1 MAEIEFKLFVP
12 DSCVGPEAAYSDF
25 YAARRYVWCYDMSR
39 YVTKSPGAARLAT
52 RILIVDD
59 SPLVRQRLRDML
71 QQHPDWKVCGDAANG
86 PDAVQKVQDLAPD
99 LIVLDFLMPGMDGLQ
114 AAREIGK
121 VVPNVPILMFT
132 MHLSR
137 QLVEEARNAGIR
149 GAVAK
154 SDAGRIIEGLE
165 ALLRNEAFFYSSN

>member
-1 MAEIEFKLFVP
+1 VASLGPSKESELASVQDEFA
-12 DSCVGPEAAYSDF
+12 SSSA
-25 YAARRYVWCYDMSR
+25 
-39 YVTKSPGAARLAT
+39 

-71 QQHPDWKVCGDAANG
+71 QQHPHWKVCGEAASG
-86 PDAVQKVQDLAPD
+86 TEAIQKVQGLGPD

-114 AAREIGK
+114 AARELGK
-121 VVPNVPILMFT
+121 VVPDVPILMFT

-154 SDAGRIIEGLE
+154 SDAGRIIEGVE
-165 ALLRNEAFFYSSN
+165 ALLRNEAFFCALN

>member
-1 MAEIEFKLFVP
+1 VNKVASLGPKNESELASVQAE
-12 DSCVGPEAAYSDF
+12 
-25 YAARRYVWCYDMSR
+25 
-39 YVTKSPGAARLAT
+39 LASSST

-71 QQHPDWKVCGDAANG
+71 QQHPHWKVCGEAASG
-86 PDAVQKVQDLAPD
+86 TEAIQKVQGLGPD

-114 AAREIGK
+114 AARELGK
-121 VVPNVPILMFT
+121 VVPDVPILMFT

-154 SDAGRIIEGLE
+154 SDAGRIIEGVE
-165 ALLRNEAFFYSSN
+165 ALLRNEAFFCAQN

>member
-1 MAEIEFKLFVP
+1 VIKLASSLEKAEPKLSP
-12 DSCVGPEAAYSDF
+12 ARERGVGAPA
-25 YAARRYVWCYDMSR
+25 
-39 YVTKSPGAARLAT
+39 

-59 SPLVRQRLRDML
+59 SSLVRQRLRDML
-71 QQHPDWKVCGDAANG
+71 QKHPHWKVCGDVASGNE
-86 PDAVQKVQDLAPD
+86 AVQRVQGLAPD

-114 AAREIGK
+114 AAREIQK
-121 VVPNVPILMFT
+121 LLPNIPILMFT

-137 QLVEEARNAGIR
+137 QLVEEARSAGIR

-165 ALLRNEAFFYSSN
+165 ALLRDEVFFYAQN